1 MASLNEIVY
10 SIWEKIRPELADD
23 DSIDFRLIQDAVH
36 TQRALLL
43 RNEYN
48 RNRTIDPFVIQD
60 LGCVELEVVDRAECC
75 DITIGC
81 SIIRTSQKIPSLIE
95 LHNESLMWVNPVD
108 KLEKSFSFISYERAK
123 FISGHR
129 FTSRQ
134 IYAFVLNNYI
144 YLISEDDALVPL
156 VLTTIVLGFLISY
169 IKARSESLG
178 IECNGGF
185 AERTERLIIVL
196 TTTGFA
202 GLGVPYIMGIGFWV
216 LAIASLIT
224 VLQRLRI
231 VYKGAQ

>member
-75 DITIGC
+75 DITIDC

-134 IYAFVLNNYI
+134 ICRKN
-144 YLISEDDALVPL
+144 D
-156 VLTTIVLGFLISY
+156 
-169 IKARSESLG
+169 
-178 IECNGGF
+178 
-185 AERTERLIIVL
+185 
-196 TTTGFA
+196 
-202 GLGVPYIMGIGFWV
+202 
-216 LAIASLIT
+216 
-224 VLQRLRI
+224 
-231 VYKGAQ
+231 

>member
-1 MASLNEIVY
+1 MAAAILTFPKGQLFFGTLLIVFFVLFDLLDGTIARL
-10 SIWEKIRPELADD
+10 SAKGSNAWGALL
-23 DSIDFRLIQDAVH
+23 DSTLDRLTDAV
-36 TQRALLL
+36 
-43 RNEYN
+43 
-48 RNRTIDPFVIQD
+48 I
-60 LGCVELEVVDRAECC
+60 LG
-75 DITIGC
+75 
-81 SIIRTSQKIPSLIE
+81 S
-95 LHNESLMWVNPVD
+95 
-108 KLEKSFSFISYERAK
+108 
-123 FISGHR
+123 
-129 FTSRQ
+129 
-134 IYAFVLNNYI
+134 VLW
-144 YLISEDDALVPL
+144 YLISEDDVLVPL
-156 VLTTIVLGFLISY
+156 VLATIVLGFLISY

>member
-23 DSIDFRLIQDAVH
+23 DYIDFRLIQDAVH

-144 YLISEDDALVPL
+144 YLISEDDTHSQITHLSIRGVFENPEQ
-156 VLTTIVLGFLISY
+156 ISTFNTCDGATCFDADADY
-169 IKARSESLG
+169 PIKAWMRAYIEGQVINSLMSKLKLP
-178 IECNGGF
+178 
-185 AERTERLIIVL
+185 AD
-196 TTTGFA
+196 TTNDA
-202 GLGVPYIMGIGFWV
+202 KNNPKPIN
-216 LAIASLIT
+216 
-224 VLQRLRI
+224 
-231 VYKGAQ
+231 